1 VPGVL
6 AAGIAVAAAQGRV
19 ALGGVDWSWAMP
31 VWVTPQ
37 FSIGSVVGV
46 ALPLFI
52 VTMASQ
58 NLPGVAA
65 QRAAGYAIPVS
76 PVTTATGLTT
86 LLLAPFGAFAI
97 NLAAITAAIC
107 MSPEAHADRDKRYTA
122 PVMAGIFYTLLGLA
136 GGAVAGLFAAFP
148 RELVAAV
155 AGLALLGTIAG
166 GLATALKDER
176 HRDAAAMTFLVT
188 LSGVSMAGIGAAF
201 WGVVAGVVTL
211 AVQHWRPVR

>member
-1 VPGVL
+1 VG
-6 AAGIAVAAAQGRV
+6 
-19 ALGGVDWSWAMP
+19 LG
-31 VWVTPQ
+31 
-37 FSIGSVVGV
+37 
-46 ALPLFI
+46 LPLFI

-65 QRAAGYAIPVS
+65 QRAAGYQTPVS
-76 PVTTATGLTT
+76 PVIAGTGLVS

-107 MSPEAHADRDKRYTA
+107 MGREAHEDPARRYTA
-122 PVMAGIFYTLLGLA
+122 AIAAGVFYLLLGLA
-136 GGAVAGLFAAFP
+136 GAAVAGLLAAFP

-166 GLATALKDER
+166 GLATGLKDEQ

-188 LSGVSMAGIGAAF
+188 LSGVSMAGIGSAF
-201 WGVVAGVVTL
+201 WGMVAGAVTL